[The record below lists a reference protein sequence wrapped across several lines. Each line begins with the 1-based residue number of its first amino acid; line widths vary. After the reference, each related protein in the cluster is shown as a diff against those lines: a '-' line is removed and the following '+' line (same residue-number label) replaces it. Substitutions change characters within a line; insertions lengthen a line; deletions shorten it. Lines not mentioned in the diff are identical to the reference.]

1 VAALIMPLRL
11 PGTLGGLALLGAS
24 LVLAAVVS
32 FQLRFLFSSAAFWTP
47 DYRSLFL
54 LVFPVLWLAS
64 GFVIPVDY
72 FPEGL
77 RRLVDWSPL
86 IPLLM
91 APVRVAIGAAG
102 PAMATQVAWVA
113 ALWLAG
119 RLVLALASRRLVV
132 HGG

>member
-1 VAALIMPLRL
+1 
-11 PGTLGGLALLGAS
+11 
-24 LVLAAVVS
+24 VVS

-64 GFVIPVDY
+64 GFVVPVDF
-72 FPEGL
+72 FPGTL
-77 RRLVDWSPL
+77 RALVDLSPL

-91 APVRVAIGAAG
+91 APVRVAIGAPGA
-102 PAMATQVAWVA
+102 ALATQVAWVA